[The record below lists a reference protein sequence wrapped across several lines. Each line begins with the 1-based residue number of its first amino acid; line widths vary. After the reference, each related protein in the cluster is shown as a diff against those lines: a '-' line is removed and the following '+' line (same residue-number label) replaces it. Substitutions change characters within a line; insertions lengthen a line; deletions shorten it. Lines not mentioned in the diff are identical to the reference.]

1 MEKIITALQGRKK
14 SVDRLS
20 RDSKL
25 FTTVIDAIQ
34 DKKGE
39 NIVSLDLTKIDE
51 AVADFFIL
59 CEAQSKTQLK
69 AIADSIEQKVKEEC
83 EERPYHKENG
93 EEWTLV
99 DYVNVVVHIFQRE
112 YRQFYDL
119 ESLWEDADRM
129 EHNEQ

>member
-14 SVDRLS
+14 SINRLS

-25 FTTVIDAIQ
+25 FTTIIDAIQ

-69 AIADSIEQKVKEEC
+69 AIAEGIEQKVKEEC